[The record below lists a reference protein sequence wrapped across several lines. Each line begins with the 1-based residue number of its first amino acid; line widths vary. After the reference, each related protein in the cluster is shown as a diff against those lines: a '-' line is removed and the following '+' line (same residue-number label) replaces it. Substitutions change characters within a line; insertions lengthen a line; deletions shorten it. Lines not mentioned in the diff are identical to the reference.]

1 MSYQQ
6 QGYPQ
11 QQPQQPQMGGYQSGG
26 YPAADSPS
34 PVAAVIAG
42 ILGLVA
48 AAALVVA
55 TVKFMSALSDLG
67 DSVGRSIG
75 FGDYPGKLKTL
86 VLLGFVAAAILV
98 IGAIVVFLRKMA
110 GAIILVIGGL
120 AGIAAV
126 VLYPT
131 LTDSPFGEFLKQM
144 FKFPDAQA
152 TFLVVALIA
161 SPLAL
166 IAAILPPTLNYLRG
180 SSGSD
185 VDSGF
190 GTPPRGYPQQQ
201 QQPQQQGYG
210 QQQQGY
216 GQQQGGQQGW

>member
-34 PVAAVIAG
+34 PAAAVIAG

-48 AAALVVA
+48 AAGLIVA
-55 TVKFMSALSDLG
+55 TVKSMSAFSDLG
-67 DSVGRSIG
+67 IS
-75 FGDYPGKLKTL
+75 FGDLPGKLKTL
-86 VLLGFVAAAILV
+86 LILGFAAAAVLV
-98 IGAIVVFLRKMA
+98 IGAIVVFLRKLA

-126 VLYPT
+126 VMYPV
-131 LTDSPFGEFLKQM
+131 LIPGADFGEFFKEM

-152 TFLVVALIA
+152 TFLVVALVA

-166 IAAILPPTLNYLRG
+166 IAAILPPTLNYLKG
-180 SSGSD
+180 SSSD

-190 GTPPRGYPQQQ
+190 GTPPQGYP
-201 QQPQQQGYG
+201 

-216 GQQQGGQQGW
+216 GQQGQGQQQGW

>member
-11 QQPQQPQMGGYQSGG
+11 QQPQQPPRMGGYQSGG

-34 PVAAVIAG
+34 PAVAVIAG

-48 AAALVVA
+48 TAGLIVA
-55 TVKFMSALSDLG
+55 TVKSMSLFSDLG
-67 DSVGRSIG
+67 LS
-75 FGDYPGKLKTL
+75 FGDLPGKVKTL
-86 VLLGFVAAAILV
+86 LILGFAAAAVLL
-98 IGAIVVFLRKMA
+98 IGAIVVFLRKLA

-126 VLYPT
+126 VMYPV
-131 LTDSPFGEFLKQM
+131 LLPGGDFGEFFKEM

-161 SPLAL
+161 SPLTL
-166 IAAILPPTLNYLRG
+166 IAAILPPTLNYLKG
-180 SSGSD
+180 SRSD

-190 GTPPRGYPQQQ
+190 GTPPQGYP
-201 QQPQQQGYG
+201 QQGYG
-210 QQQQGY
+210 QQ
-216 GQQQGGQQGW
+216 GQQQGW